1 MTASVEEAG
10 RSGAG
15 DKVGAGADGHEGG
28 SGGGGEGGEEG
39 RGGVILN
46 SLYAHIHMNVSLSN
60 SSDLCTLAS
69 YTGVFTS
76 YITTLLA
83 AQFLDGSVH

>member
-28 SGGGGEGGEEG
+28 SGGGGEGRRKGEAG
-39 RGGVILN
+39 
-46 SLYAHIHMNVSLSN
+46 
-60 SSDLCTLAS
+60 
-69 YTGVFTS
+69 
-76 YITTLLA
+76 
-83 AQFLDGSVH
+83 